1 MRNLKLGFGRIPQPR
16 WVFLLLVALLGTGIP
31 VSFAA
36 VSSGEVFLR
45 DGVWIATVN
54 GEEFHE
60 GERMFDAVNAACEQ
74 AGPGATINIRDSGE
88 SGPNPVEG
96 VYAIRPLEHQT
107 LDFHGNTVLCN
118 GGDLVVA
125 VANDRQDGITVL
137 NLRVTGNPRYG
148 LWFRGCNDLTLD
160 NITIEHTGE
169 SPVGLGIRVAS
180 MSTGRDSPDRVS
192 GLRIGTVTVS
202 GTRTHAVETFSV
214 DNIRID
220 RVNASDIPLGSGLQI
235 NDGRDVWI
243 RSVYGERVAT
253 ESTYA
258 TVRFANVTRGAR
270 IDYIHSRGSARG
282 FYNMGNVIG
291 ARVGY
296 VDIADSR
303 VSGVSIHSGASDV
316 QVFDGVVIDSNNDV
330 DIWDGATEVCIRVN
344 GTAFGDACDMV
355 TGETVAEG
363 VYQLVARHSGKVMEA
378 PAGGEALRQA
388 AETASDSQKWRV
400 VAAGGNRFR
409 LQNLASGRWLTDDPE
424 KGLRLDHE
432 NDTRWKDFTFIPTMG
447 GEYRIVPS
455 ATGGTVEVGDASA
468 EGGALV
474 RSGAYQG
481 ASHQQWRLNRL
492 ENDH

>member
-1 MRNLKLGFGRIPQPR
+1 MRNLTMGSGRIFQPGIFL
-16 WVFLLLVALLGTGIP
+16 VFIITAVGAGFPGLR
-31 VSFAA
+31 AA
-36 VSSGEVFLR
+36 ASTGEVFLR
-45 DGVWIATVN
+45 DGVWRATVN
-54 GEEFHE
+54 GEEFYE
-60 GERMFDAVNAACEQ
+60 GDRMFDAINTACENAA
-74 AGPGATINIRDSGE
+74 PGATINIRESGE
-88 SGPNPVEG
+88 SGPNPGEG

-107 LDFHGNTVLCN
+107 LDFHGNTVHCN

-125 VANDRQDGITVL
+125 VARDRTDGITVL

-282 FYNMGNVIG
+282 FYNMGNVNG

-303 VSGVSIHSGASDV
+303 VSGVSIHREANDV
-316 QVFDGVVIDSNNDV
+316 QVFDGVVVNSNNDV

-344 GTAFGDACDMV
+344 GEAHGDACGFEI
-355 TGETVAEG
+355 GETVAEG
-363 VYQLVARHSGKVMEA
+363 VYRLVARHSGRVMEVT
-378 PAGGEALRQA
+378 EAAVRSEASVRQA
-388 AETASDSQKWRV
+388 SDTGGDHQHWRV
-400 VAAGGNRFR
+400 EDAGGNRFR
-409 LQNLASGRWLTDDPE
+409 LQNVESGQWLTVDTE
-424 KGLRLDHE
+424 RGLHLAEEDGNRHQ
-432 NDTRWKDFTFIPTMG
+432 NFTFIRTMG

-455 ATGGTVEVGDASA
+455 NTGGTVEVT
-468 EGGALV
+468 EGSTDEGAPV
-474 RSGAYQG
+474 RSGIYQG
-481 ASHQQWRLNRL
+481 ASHQQWRLEPR
-492 ENDH
+492 